1 LKPGDSLLQQ
11 RSKITTL
18 NVAYYQAGVNY
29 FCGYNVYASKI
40 KLRAT
45 CPLQV
50 CHHYSRTCPTEQQGF
65 NAANVIVTAC
75 TLVPDT
81 LSKVE
86 KDGETEYNTSAL

>member
-1 LKPGDSLLQQ
+1 MKPGDSLLQQ

-18 NVAYYQAGVNY
+18 NAAYYQAGVNY
-29 FCGYNVYASKI
+29 LCGYNVYTSKT

-45 CPLQV
+45 RPLQV
-50 CHHYSRTCPTEQQGF
+50 CGHYSRACPAEQQGLH
-65 NAANVIVTAC
+65 AANAIVTAC
-75 TLVPDT
+75 TRVPDT